1 MDIEKN
7 DNYNDN
13 NRGVSSVKWSDPGH
27 FLKSEVKFFLS
38 FLCIL
43 ILHF

>member
-13 NRGVSSVKWSDPGH
+13 NRGLSSVKWSDPGH
-27 FLKSEVKFFLS
+27 FLKSEVKLKLS
-38 FLCIL
+38 FIFTHIL
-43 ILHF
+43 NF